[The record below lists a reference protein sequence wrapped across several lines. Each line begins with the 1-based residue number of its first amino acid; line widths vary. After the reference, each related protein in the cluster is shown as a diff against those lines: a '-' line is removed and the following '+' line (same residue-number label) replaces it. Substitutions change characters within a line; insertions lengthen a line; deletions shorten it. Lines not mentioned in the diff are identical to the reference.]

1 MISEYTT
8 GNTIPPIYPALAK
21 LYADQGRYD
30 KANEIYRHLMEK
42 FPEREDI
49 LEDVADLKVR
59 MERAKTASKP
69 QLPALF
75 QHWLELIKEYRQ
87 MHAISLPDRHE

>member
-1 MISEYTT
+1 MNTPPETPSHRYTR
-8 GNTIPPIYPALAK
+8 PLAK

-42 FPEREDI
+42 FPERKDI

-75 QHWLELIKEYRQ
+75 QNWLELIKEYRQ
-87 MHAISLPDRHE
+87 MHGISLPEHHE